1 METEAKSSS
10 PEAKD
15 KKTKNAKRRKGS
27 VIGPPPAS
35 AAQPPAVDKKDGGKE
50 KPPSATTSTTPNKSP
65 TNKRRSLLMILRRD
79 NIRTDG
85 NEAASMEIVDAHHG
99 NSSGTGTDNSSNN
112 VNKGLARSA
121 NDDDQGTAAA
131 ANNKKKTK
139 ETNKEKKEKERKTKE
154 NAKAKAKAKEKEKE
168 KERGNSEAV
177 GKEKEVEKEKE
188 KEEEHKEK
196 AKEKEDAR
204 PSVGEAHLLDW
215 CRKQTE
221 AYAGVAI
228 EDFQASWRDGMA
240 FCALV
245 HRFKPDAFDFAS
257 LQPDNADAN
266 LKLAFA
272 TAEKE
277 LGVPSYLSSE
287 DVADSDGA
295 DVLTYLLKF
304 HSLVVNENGHNEAA
318 DTSSC
323 VILAEPTI
331 NASGNVAEP
340 AQVLAALAS
349 SRPRLASPKRAGA
362 AAGRR
367 PPTRGVRA
375 GDKISVKEAVENKK
389 GNQDNT
395 VFCMDGDPDQLSASS
410 PRKRGATMS
419 GSPVAARAVASS
431 APNRARKG
439 TAPPPLEKSP
449 TTLNRA
455 SATSEGDVEMPEWK
469 RKLIEKKRL
478 KAAAEA
484 EASSNGGQAPPPA
497 GQAAAKPADES
508 DSECQMMEGFLFK
521 RDGERWVR
529 KWFVLNGPH
538 LVYYGDK
545 RTEKNQLSPQGILSL
560 ELVSAVAPFTD
571 KANGIEITDHADG
584 TYQVYASSRG
594 EYELWLDAL
603 KGAQAKHAH
612 QRLVDR
618 SAAGSDSRRGSAS
631 TWSHIASAAKEGELM
646 MLPGKGLGSIIG
658 GRKWKKAYVIVK
670 DGFIERC
677 EAKGAK
683 PKLRVPLIKCE
694 FAAHEDRTQKHAFRV
709 ATAKKKLFLAAPD
722 DEDMHAWMDAL
733 LKQRRYLEQAID
745 AIAAA
750 AAASSPPPESSSA
763 SAENNNRGR
772 RNTNDGEAGQGGGGG
787 KAEEA
792 PAAEQAPAAAK
803 DKGKEKSKP

>member
-1 METEAKSSS
+1 MATEAKSSS
-10 PEAKD
+10 SEA
-15 KKTKNAKRRKGS
+15 KKTKNNAKGRKGS
-27 VIGPPPAS
+27 VIGPPPAAS
-35 AAQPPAVDKKDGGKE
+35 AAQPPAAAADKKDGGKE
-50 KPPSATTSTTPNKSP
+50 KAPPATTTSSTTATPNKSP

-79 NIRTDG
+79 NIRADG
-85 NEAASMEIVDAHHG
+85 NEAAAMEIVDAHHG
-99 NSSGTGTDNSSNN
+99 SSGGSSGSNSK
-112 VNKGLARSA
+112 KGLTRAA
-121 NDDDQGTAAA
+121 NDDTAA
-131 ANNKKKTK
+131 ANNKKK
-139 ETNKEKKEKERKTKE
+139 EANNKEKKEKDKKTTTTKE
-154 NAKAKAKAKEKEKE
+154 NAKEKEKE
-168 KERGNSEAV
+168 SEAAA
-177 GKEKEVEKEKE
+177 GKEKEAEKDKE

-215 CRKQTE
+215 CRQQTE

-228 EDFQASWRDGMA
+228 EDFQASWRDGLA

-245 HRFKPDAFDFAS
+245 HRFRPGAFDFAS

-304 HSLVVNENGHNEAA
+304 HSLVETNENAA
-318 DTSSC
+318 AGTSSC
-323 VILAEPTI
+323 VILAEPTL

-340 AQVLAALAS
+340 AQVLATLAS

-367 PPTRGVRA
+367 PPTRGVRP
-375 GDKISVKEAVENKK
+375 GDKISVKESVENKK

-395 VFCMDGDPDQLSASS
+395 VFCMEGDPDQLSVSS
-410 PRKRGATMS
+410 PRKRGVTMN

-484 EASSNGGQAPPPA
+484 AKPNGGQAPPAA
-497 GQAAAKPADES
+497 GQAGDAKPADEG

-631 TWSHIASAAKEGELM
+631 TWSNIASAAKEGELM

-670 DGFIERC
+670 DGFLERC

-722 DEDMHAWMDAL
+722 DDDMHAWMDAL

-763 SAENNNRGR
+763 ESNNRGR
-772 RNTNDGEAGQGGGGG
+772 RNTNDGEAKAEAGQGGGGKG
-787 KAEEA
+787 EEA

-803 DKGKEKSKP
+803 DKGKEKTKP